1 MSRVPALARSPVG
14 VRACRALPNG
24 RVLAV
29 NGLGVLEQFE
39 YSWKD
44 WNPPASAAAGE
55 DGDGDTRLERGD
67 GAAGGEEDGE
77 VEAKGQGR
85 AEAKK

>member
-1 MSRVPALARSPVG
+1 M
-14 VRACRALPNG
+14 
-24 RVLAV
+24 

-44 WNPPASAAAGE
+44 WNPPASAAASGE
-55 DGDGDTRLERGD
+55 DGETRPEHGDR
-67 GAAGGEEDGE
+67 AAAAGEEDGE
-77 VEAKGQGR
+77 VEEKGQGR